1 MAIIGFVGQ
10 KHCGKT
16 TACNIIKKHLP
27 DAVQIN
33 FKDALVKEIKD
44 NFPTLLQVMLEQYN
58 DAYGPD
64 LTIDK
69 LFVLKPPL
77 VRALLQNYG
86 TEVRRNENPY
96 YWTRRWKEKVYNAT
110 RKEDVPIVVDD
121 VRFQNEADT
130 VKAHK
135 GILVRLTRSD
145 ILTNDD
151 LHASE
156 QEQES
161 IECDYVITVGKGEF
175 EKLEERLLEIIK

>member
-1 MAIIGFVGQ
+1 MIIGFVGQ
-10 KHCGKT
+10 KQCGKT

-86 TEVRRNENPY
+86 TEVRRKDKEN
-96 YWTRRWKEKVYNAT
+96 YWVSKWKVQTYADDT
-110 RKEDVPIVVDD
+110 ILVDD
-121 VRFQNEADT
+121 VRFFNEAHA
-130 VKAHK
+130 VRERE
-135 GILVRLTRSD
+135 GILVRLVRSD
-145 ILTNDD
+145 MPTNDD
-151 LHASE
+151 LHTSE
-156 QEQES
+156 QEQKD
-161 IECDYVITVGKGEF
+161 IFCDHTIVTGEG
-175 EKLEERLLEIIK
+175 EEDKLEEELLKIIK